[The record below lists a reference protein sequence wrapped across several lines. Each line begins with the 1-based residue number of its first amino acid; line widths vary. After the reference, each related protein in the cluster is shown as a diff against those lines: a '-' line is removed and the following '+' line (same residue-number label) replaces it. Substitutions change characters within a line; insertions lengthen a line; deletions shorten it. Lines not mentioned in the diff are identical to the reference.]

1 MSFSDALTLLGCDP
15 PAGAALDRAL
25 GGALSVAT
33 GGVADGLLR
42 IADAR
47 GSVLTLGRG
56 AVRGV
61 GRRLAH
67 AESRAQRTE
76 LLHAAHTVIVVVAW
90 FQALEERHL
99 PVGLDDFELTRREQ
113 LALAGASSVAERGGD
128 AFARS
133 LAAPD
138 APSPAPHRPVEAVMA
153 ELERWYEGLS
163 ARFLDFAEGLPA

>member
-1 MSFSDALTLLGCDP
+1 MSFSDALALLGCDP
-15 PAGAALDRAL
+15 PAVAALDRAL
-25 GGALSVAT
+25 GEALSVAT

-67 AESRAQRTE
+67 VENRAQRTE
-76 LLHAAHTVIVVVAW
+76 LLPAAHTVIVVVAW

-99 PVGLDDFELTRREQ
+99 PVGLNDLELTRREQ
-113 LALAGASSVAERGGD
+113 LALAGASSVAERGD

-133 LAAPD
+133 LAATD

-163 ARFLDFAEGLPA
+163 A